1 MIWGNLRRTLH
12 TREATPPLHPMP
24 STRSVVAVPVLVPGA
39 PLSIVASSVSL
50 IPPPSRWYVRV
61 NESITPLELSTNSYR
76 MIVGETWNQP
86 KPLAGGVTRHAATQ
100 ALVRHVPVPDAPP
113 VPTIR

>member
-50 IPPPSRWYVRV
+50 IPPTSRWYAWATRCATVRSNGALALADAFDATSV
-61 NESITPLELSTNSYR
+61 IRHLSPGVAEKVVTDSE
-76 MIVGETWNQP
+76 GE
-86 KPLAGGVTRHAATQ
+86 
-100 ALVRHVPVPDAPP
+100 
-113 VPTIR
+113 